1 MSYYT
6 GPMSYSQMPVRWSR
20 DEKTAPV
27 PGWGMWL
34 DDVKKK
40 PQIIGAN
47 GFGQDTDPSAPSTPA
62 PVTTAAT
69 TMGSSMGLVAGG
81 VIAGVIVGYLLG
93 KGH

>member
-6 GPMSYSQMPVRWSR
+6 GPMSYYQSPVRWSH
-20 DEKTAPV
+20 DEKQAPV

-34 DDVKKK
+34 DDVTHK

-47 GFGQDTDPSAPSTPA
+47 GFGDATTDPTVTPPASVATASA
-62 PVTTAAT
+62 
-69 TMGSSMGLVAGG
+69 GLSSSLGYLFGGLVAG
-81 VIAGVIVGYLLG
+81 AIVGYMIG